1 MKTYAP
7 VTEAVLDALK
17 TIVGAEYVL
26 TEPEK
31 LEQYQTDEE
40 TDPRKF
46 HLPEAVVLPKDAQEI
61 AAVIKLA
68 NTYDVPV
75 TVRSGGTSLLAAL
88 FLYAAVLSFNG
99 TVEQDHRAECRRHV
113 YGG

>member
-7 VTEAVLDALK
+7 VTAAVLDALK
-17 TIVGAEYVL
+17 AALGADYVW

-46 HLPEAVVLPKDAQEI
+46 HRRWLLPRLTRRRSPLSSSWPTSIMCLSLSAEAAPVWQTALSLSAVVL
-61 AAVIKLA
+61 
-68 NTYDVPV
+68 
-75 TVRSGGTSLLAAL
+75 S
-88 FLYAAVLSFNG
+88 
-99 TVEQDHRAECRRHV
+99 C
-113 YGG
+113 

>member
-7 VTEAVLDALK
+7 VTEVVLDELRAVL
-17 TIVGAEYVL
+17 GAAYVL

-46 HLPEAVVLPKDAQEI
+46 HLPEAVVRRR
-61 AAVIKLA
+61 
-68 NTYDVPV
+68 TRR
-75 TVRSGGTSLLAAL
+75 RSP
-88 FLYAAVLSFNG
+88 LS
-99 TVEQDHRAECRRHV
+99 
-113 YGG
+113 

>member
-40 TDPRKF
+40 TDPRKSQF
-46 HLPEAVVLPKDAQEI
+46 SRSVAQQLLLTCLRRRKDDTVIRQRHLSAI
-61 AAVIKLA
+61 
-68 NTYDVPV
+68 
-75 TVRSGGTSLLAAL
+75 
-88 FLYAAVLSFNG
+88 
-99 TVEQDHRAECRRHV
+99 
-113 YGG
+113 